1 MALNLCFTIGE
12 INWSLTKDVVS
23 IVGTIGA
30 LGIGVL
36 GLFTWRRQLRGTS
49 EYEIAKKAIL
59 GTYEV
64 QQALQSVRN
73 PMLYLSR
80 EEVEAGRRLEEEQ
93 RIYSDRMT
101 YLYEKW
107 AELQTIRL
115 ETKVIWGKEAHDSFD
130 ELQKRIGDVRG
141 AIWLH
146 FWMKG
151 AYAGPGATVDNSAER
166 VQNNDKIVYF
176 TSEEDDFSQEIAK
189 STTKVEEFFGPKV
202 RAK

>member
-1 MALNLCFTIGE
+1 MDLCITISE

-30 LGIGVL
+30 LTIGGF

-59 GTYEV
+59 KTYEV
-64 QQALQSVRN
+64 QQAIQSVRN
-73 PMLYLSR
+73 PMLYLSQ

-93 RIYSDRMT
+93 RIYSERMT

-115 ETKVIWGKEAHDSFD
+115 ETKVIWGKEAHESFN
-130 ELQKRIGDVRG
+130 EIQQRIGDVRG

-151 AYAGPGATVDNSAER
+151 AYAGPGATVDNNPER
-166 VQNNDKIVYF
+166 VRENDKTVYF
-176 TSEEDDFSQEIAK
+176 TSEEDEFSEKLAESTAK
-189 STTKVEEFFGPKV
+189 IEEYFGPKV
-202 RAK
+202 RTK

>member
-1 MALNLCFTIGE
+1 MQGNSKWMALNLCFTIGE

-36 GLFTWRRQLRGTS
+36 GLYTWRRQLRGTS

-93 RIYSDRMT
+93 RIYSDR
-101 YLYEKW
+101 
-107 AELQTIRL
+107 
-115 ETKVIWGKEAHDSFD
+115 
-130 ELQKRIGDVRG
+130 
-141 AIWLH
+141 
-146 FWMKG
+146 
-151 AYAGPGATVDNSAER
+151 
-166 VQNNDKIVYF
+166 
-176 TSEEDDFSQEIAK
+176 
-189 STTKVEEFFGPKV
+189 
-202 RAK
+202 

>member
-1 MALNLCFTIGE
+1 MDLCITISE

-30 LGIGVL
+30 LTIGGL

-49 EYEIAKKAIL
+49 EYEVAKKAIL
-59 GTYEV
+59 KTYEV
-64 QQALQSVRN
+64 QQAIQSVRN
-73 PMLYLSR
+73 PMLYLSK

-93 RIYSDRMT
+93 RIYSERMT
-101 YLYEKW
+101 YLNEKW

-115 ETKVIWGKEAHDSFD
+115 EAKVIWGAEAQDSFN
-130 ELQKRIGDVRG
+130 EVQQRIGDVRG

-151 AYAGPGATVDNSAER
+151 AYAGPGATVDNSPER
-166 VQNNDKIVYF
+166 VRENDKIVYF
-176 TSEEDDFSQEIAK
+176 TSEEDEFSQQIAD
-189 STTKVEEFFGPKV
+189 STANVEKFFGPKV
-202 RAK
+202 RSK

>member
-1 MALNLCFTIGE
+1 MDLCISISE

-30 LGIGVL
+30 LTIGGL

-59 GTYEV
+59 KTYEV

-73 PMLYLSR
+73 PMLYLSK

-93 RIYSDRMT
+93 RIYSERMT
-101 YLYEKW
+101 YLNEKW

-115 ETKVIWGKEAHDSFD
+115 ETKVIWGKEAQDSFN
-130 ELQKRIGDVRG
+130 EIQQRIGDLRG

-151 AYAGPGATVDNSAER
+151 AYAGPGATVDNSPER
-166 VQNNDKIVYF
+166 VRENDKIVYF
-176 TSEEDDFSQEIAK
+176 TSEEDEFSQQIAE
-189 STTKVEEFFGPKV
+189 STANVEKFFGPKV
-202 RAK
+202 RTK

>member
-1 MALNLCFTIGE
+1 MDLCITISE

-30 LGIGVL
+30 LTIGGL

-49 EYEIAKKAIL
+49 EYEVAKKAIL
-59 GTYEV
+59 KTYEV

-73 PMLYLSR
+73 PMLYLSK

-93 RIYSDRMT
+93 RIYSERMT
-101 YLYEKW
+101 YLNEKW

-115 ETKVIWGKEAHDSFD
+115 ESRVIWGKEAQDSFN
-130 ELQKRIGDVRG
+130 EIQQRIGNLRG

-151 AYAGPGATVDNSAER
+151 AYAGPGATVD
-166 VQNNDKIVYF
+166 K
-176 TSEEDDFSQEIAK
+176 
-189 STTKVEEFFGPKV
+189 
-202 RAK
+202 

>member
-1 MALNLCFTIGE
+1 MDLCITISE

-30 LGIGVL
+30 LTIGGL

-49 EYEIAKKAIL
+49 EYEVAKKAIL
-59 GTYEV
+59 KTYEV

-73 PMLYLSR
+73 PMLYLSK
-80 EEVEAGRRLEEEQ
+80 EEVESGHQLEEEQ
-93 RIYSDRMT
+93 RIYSERMT
-101 YLYEKW
+101 YLNEKW

-115 ETKVIWGKEAHDSFD
+115 EARVIWGKEAQDSFN
-130 ELQKRIGDVRG
+130 EIQQRIGNLRG

-151 AYAGPGATVDNSAER
+151 AYAGPGATVDNSPAR
-166 VQNNDKIVYF
+166 VRENDKIVYF
-176 TSEEDDFSQEIAK
+176 TSEEDEFSQQIAE
-189 STTKVEEFFGPKV
+189 STAKVEKFFGPKV

>member
-1 MALNLCFTIGE
+1 LDLCITISE

-30 LGIGVL
+30 LTIGGL

-59 GTYEV
+59 KTYEV

-73 PMLYLSR
+73 PMLYLGK

-93 RIYSDRMT
+93 RIYSERMT
-101 YLYEKW
+101 YLNEKW

-115 ETKVIWGKEAHDSFD
+115 ETKVIWGKEAQDSFN
-130 ELQKRIGDVRG
+130 EIQQRIGNLRG
-141 AIWLH
+141 AMWLH

-151 AYAGPGATVDNSAER
+151 ANAGPEATVDDSPER
-166 VQNNDKIVYF
+166 VRENDKIVYF
-176 TSEEDDFSQEIAK
+176 TSEEDEFSQKIAE
-189 STTKVEEFFGPKV
+189 STANVEKFFGPKV
-202 RAK
+202 RTK

>member
-1 MALNLCFTIGE
+1 MALNLCITISE

-23 IVGTIGA
+23 IVGTIGV
-30 LGIGVL
+30 LSIGVL

-59 GTYEV
+59 KTYEV
-64 QQALQSVRN
+64 QQVLQSVRN
-73 PMLYLSR
+73 PVLYLSR

-101 YLYEKW
+101 SLYEKW

-115 ETKVIWGKEAHDSFD
+115 EAKVIWGKEAHYSFN
-130 ELQKRIGDVRG
+130 ELQQRIKDVRG

-151 AYAGPGATVDNSAER
+151 AYAGPGATVDNSPER
-166 VQNNDKIVYF
+166 VRENDKVFYF
-176 TSEEDDFSQEIAK
+176 TSEEDDFSQEITK
-189 STTKVEEFFGPKV
+189 STANVEEFFGPRV

>member
-1 MALNLCFTIGE
+1 MDLCITISE

-30 LGIGVL
+30 LTIGGL

-59 GTYEV
+59 KTYEV

-73 PMLYLSR
+73 PMLYLSK

-93 RIYSDRMT
+93 RIYSERMT
-101 YLYEKW
+101 YLNEKW
-107 AELQTIRL
+107 AGLQTIRL
-115 ETKVIWGKEAHDSFD
+115 ETKVIWGKEAQDSFN
-130 ELQKRIGDVRG
+130 EIQQRIGDLRG

-151 AYAGPGATVDNSAER
+151 AYAGPGATVDNSPER
-166 VQNNDKIVYF
+166 VRENDKIVYF
-176 TSEEDDFSQEIAK
+176 TSEEDEFSQKIAE
-189 STTKVEEFFGPKV
+189 STANVEKFFGPKV
-202 RAK
+202 RTK

>member
-1 MALNLCFTIGE
+1 LDLCITISE

-23 IVGTIGA
+23 IIGTTGA
-30 LGIGVL
+30 LSIGGL

-49 EYEIAKKAIL
+49 EYEVAKKAIL
-59 GTYEV
+59 KTYQV

-73 PMLYLSR
+73 PMLYLSK

-93 RIYSDRMT
+93 RIYSERMT
-101 YLYEKW
+101 YLNEKW

-115 ETKVIWGKEAHDSFD
+115 ETKVIWGREAQDSFN
-130 ELQKRIGDVRG
+130 EIQKRIGDLRG

-151 AYAGPGATVDNSAER
+151 AYAESGATVDNSAER
-166 VQNNDKIVYF
+166 VRENDKIVYF
-176 TSEEDDFSQEIAK
+176 MSEEDEFSQKIAE
-189 STTKVEEFFGPKV
+189 SAANVENFFGPKV
-202 RAK
+202 RTK

>member
-1 MALNLCFTIGE
+1 MDLCITISE

-30 LGIGVL
+30 LTIGGL

-49 EYEIAKKAIL
+49 EYGVAKKAIL
-59 GTYEV
+59 KTYEV

-93 RIYSDRMT
+93 RIYSERMT

-115 ETKVIWGKEAHDSFD
+115 ETKVIWGKEAHDSFN
-130 ELQKRIGDVRG
+130 EIQQRIGDVRG

-151 AYAGPGATVDNSAER
+151 AYAGPGATVDNSPER
-166 VQNNDKIVYF
+166 VGENDKIVYF
-176 TSEEDDFSQEIAK
+176 TSEEDDFSKKIAE
-189 STTKVEEFFGPKV
+189 STAKVEEFFGSKV

>member
-1 MALNLCFTIGE
+1 MDLCITISE

-23 IVGTIGA
+23 IVGTVGA
-30 LGIGVL
+30 LTIGGL

-59 GTYEV
+59 KTYEV

-73 PMLYLSR
+73 PMLYLSK

-93 RIYSDRMT
+93 RIYSERMT
-101 YLYEKW
+101 YLNEKW

-115 ETKVIWGKEAHDSFD
+115 EAKVIWGEEAQDSFN
-130 ELQKRIGDVRG
+130 EIQQRIGDVRG

-151 AYAGPGATVDNSAER
+151 AYAGPGATVDNSPER
-166 VQNNDKIVYF
+166 VRENDKIVYF
-176 TSEEDDFSQEIAK
+176 TSEEDEFSQQIAE
-189 STTKVEEFFGPKV
+189 STANVEKFFGSKV
-202 RAK
+202 RTK

>member
-1 MALNLCFTIGE
+1 MDLCITINE

-23 IVGTIGA
+23 IIGTVGA
-30 LGIGVL
+30 LTLGGL

-59 GTYEV
+59 KTYEV

-73 PMLYLSR
+73 PMLYLSK
-80 EEVEAGRRLEEEQ
+80 EEVEADRRLEEEQ
-93 RIYSDRMT
+93 RIYSERMT
-101 YLYEKW
+101 YLNEKW

-115 ETKVIWGKEAHDSFD
+115 EAKVIWGEEAQDSFN
-130 ELQKRIGDVRG
+130 EIQQRIGDVRG

-151 AYAGPGATVDNSAER
+151 AYAGPGATVDNSPER
-166 VQNNDKIVYF
+166 IIENDKIVYF
-176 TSEEDDFSQEIAK
+176 TSEQDEFSQQIAE
-189 STTKVEEFFGPKV
+189 STVNVEKFFGPKV
-202 RAK
+202 RTK

>member
-1 MALNLCFTIGE
+1 MDLCITISE

-30 LGIGVL
+30 LIIGGL

-49 EYEIAKKAIL
+49 EYEVAKKAIL
-59 GTYEV
+59 KTYEV
-64 QQALQSVRN
+64 QQALQTVRN
-73 PMLYLSR
+73 PMLYLSK

-93 RIYSDRMT
+93 RIYSERMT
-101 YLYEKW
+101 YLNEKW

-115 ETKVIWGKEAHDSFD
+115 EAKVIWGKEAQDSFN
-130 ELQKRIGDVRG
+130 EIQQRIGNLRG

-151 AYAGPGATVDNSAER
+151 AYAGPGATVDNSPER
-166 VQNNDKIVYF
+166 VIENDKIVYF
-176 TSEEDDFSQEIAK
+176 TSEEDEFSQQIAE
-189 STTKVEEFFGPKV
+189 STAKVENFFGPKV
-202 RAK
+202 RTK

>member
-1 MALNLCFTIGE
+1 MDLCITISE
-12 INWSLTKDVVS
+12 INWSITKDVVS

-30 LGIGVL
+30 LTVGGL

-49 EYEIAKKAIL
+49 EYEVAKKAIL
-59 GTYEV
+59 KTYEV

-73 PMLYLSR
+73 PMLYLSK

-93 RIYSDRMT
+93 RIYSERMT
-101 YLYEKW
+101 YLNEKW

-115 ETKVIWGKEAHDSFD
+115 EAKVIWGKEAQDSFN
-130 ELQKRIGDVRG
+130 EIQQRIGDLRG

-151 AYAGPGATVDNSAER
+151 AYAGPGATVDNSPER
-166 VQNNDKIVYF
+166 VRENDKIVYF
-176 TSEEDDFSQEIAK
+176 TSEEDEFSQQVAE
-189 STTKVEEFFGPKV
+189 STANVEKFFGPKV
-202 RAK
+202 RTK

>member
-1 MALNLCFTIGE
+1 MDLCITISE

-30 LGIGVL
+30 LTIGGL

-49 EYEIAKKAIL
+49 EYEVAKKAIL
-59 GTYEV
+59 KTYEV

-73 PMLYLSR
+73 PMLYLSK

-93 RIYSDRMT
+93 RIYSERMT
-101 YLYEKW
+101 YLNEKW

-115 ETKVIWGKEAHDSFD
+115 ESRVIWGKEAQDSFN
-130 ELQKRIGDVRG
+130 EIQQRIGNLRG

-151 AYAGPGATVDNSAER
+151 AYAGPGATVDNSPER
-166 VQNNDKIVYF
+166 VRENDKIVYF
-176 TSEEDDFSQEIAK
+176 TSEEDEFSQQIAD
-189 STTKVEEFFGPKV
+189 STANVEKFFGPKV
-202 RAK
+202 RNK

>member
-1 MALNLCFTIGE
+1 MDLCITISE

-30 LGIGVL
+30 LTIGGL

-49 EYEIAKKAIL
+49 EYEVAKKAIL
-59 GTYEV
+59 KTYEV
-64 QQALQSVRN
+64 QQAIQSVRN
-73 PMLYLSR
+73 PMLYLSK

-93 RIYSDRMT
+93 RIYSERMT
-101 YLYEKW
+101 YLNEKW

-115 ETKVIWGKEAHDSFD
+115 EAKVIWGAEAQDSFN
-130 ELQKRIGDVRG
+130 EVQQRIGDVRG

-151 AYAGPGATVDNSAER
+151 AYAGPGATVDNSPER
-166 VQNNDKIVYF
+166 VRENDKIVYF
-176 TSEEDDFSQEIAK
+176 TSEEDEFSQQIAE
-189 STTKVEEFFGPKV
+189 STAKVEKFFGPKV
-202 RAK
+202 RSK

>member
-1 MALNLCFTIGE
+1 LDLCITISE

-23 IVGTIGA
+23 IIGTVGALTIG
-30 LGIGVL
+30 GL

-59 GTYEV
+59 KTYEV

-73 PMLYLSR
+73 PMLYLSK

-93 RIYSDRMT
+93 RIYSERMT
-101 YLYEKW
+101 YLNEKW

-115 ETKVIWGKEAHDSFD
+115 EAKVIWGEEAQDSFN
-130 ELQKRIGDVRG
+130 EIQQRIGDVRG

-151 AYAGPGATVDNSAER
+151 AYAGPGATVDNSPER
-166 VQNNDKIVYF
+166 VRENDKIVYF
-176 TSEEDDFSQEIAK
+176 TSEEDEFSQQIAE
-189 STTKVEEFFGPKV
+189 STASVEKFFGPKV
-202 RAK
+202 RTK

>member
-1 MALNLCFTIGE
+1 MDLCINISE

-30 LGIGVL
+30 LTIGGL

-59 GTYEV
+59 KIYEV

-73 PMLYLSR
+73 PMLYLSK

-93 RIYSDRMT
+93 RIYSERMT
-101 YLYEKW
+101 YLNEKW

-115 ETKVIWGKEAHDSFD
+115 EAKAIWGKEAQDSFN
-130 ELQKRIGDVRG
+130 EIQQRIGDLRG

-151 AYAGPGATVDNSAER
+151 AYAGPGATIDNSPER
-166 VQNNDKIVYF
+166 VRDNDKIVYF
-176 TSEEDDFSQEIAK
+176 MSEEDEFSQQIAE
-189 STTKVEEFFGPKV
+189 STANVEKFFGLKV
-202 RAK
+202 RTK